1 MINNKKYDVVI
12 VGGGTAGCACAYNCA
27 NLGLTT
33 LLIEKN
39 NFLGGLMTGGL
50 VVPVMNSSTC
60 NLNCNYYNLLVDTAK
75 KFNAQITYKDG
86 NDGWFNPEILKIVLE
101 EILTKPDIKKS
112 LDILLETT
120 VINSKTENN
129 FINEIVI
136 CSNLLSLPI
145 VSKYY
150 IDATGSGE
158 FSILSGCEIL
168 NDSTNTQQSSLRFI
182 LDNVDFDKFVNFL
195 YSLNDD
201 EDITN
206 TYRNDINT
214 NNILSFTT
222 ASTWN
227 ESKVWKLDKF
237 LKNGVKKGLL
247 FEEDRAYFQLFSVAG
262 SVNKVAFNCPR
273 FTNYKDNPFMASIEL
288 INAKKAIWRI
298 YNFVKSEFPGF
309 ENSQLSNIASQTG
322 VREQNRIKT
331 KYYYTK
337 DDLLSGKKFN
347 NTVLKANYGIDIHS
361 DDKNS
366 SMIQVSNSYELPV
379 ESLISYNFYNLFIIG
394 KPIGVDFS
402 AHSALRVQKS
412 CMSMGEGVA
421 NYIAKL
427 SKN

>member
-33 LLIEKN
+33 LLVEKN

-101 EILTKPDIKKS
+101 EILTKPDIKKN

-158 FSILSGCEIL
+158 FSILSGC
-168 NDSTNTQQSSLRFI
+168 
-182 LDNVDFDKFVNFL
+182 
-195 YSLNDD
+195 
-201 EDITN
+201 
-206 TYRNDINT
+206 
-214 NNILSFTT
+214 
-222 ASTWN
+222 
-227 ESKVWKLDKF
+227 
-237 LKNGVKKGLL
+237 
-247 FEEDRAYFQLFSVAG
+247 
-262 SVNKVAFNCPR
+262 
-273 FTNYKDNPFMASIEL
+273 
-288 INAKKAIWRI
+288 
-298 YNFVKSEFPGF
+298 
-309 ENSQLSNIASQTG
+309 
-322 VREQNRIKT
+322 
-331 KYYYTK
+331 
-337 DDLLSGKKFN
+337 
-347 NTVLKANYGIDIHS
+347 
-361 DDKNS
+361 
-366 SMIQVSNSYELPV
+366 
-379 ESLISYNFYNLFIIG
+379 
-394 KPIGVDFS
+394 
-402 AHSALRVQKS
+402 
-412 CMSMGEGVA
+412 
-421 NYIAKL
+421 
-427 SKN
+427 